1 MSTETQTEQDVS
13 AFLRPPQ
20 HVAVIMDGNGRW
32 AQERGLP
39 RLAGH
44 RAGTK
49 ILRRVVQHF
58 ADRGVAYL
66 TLYAF
71 STENWGRP
79 RREVSGIWRLL
90 AQVLRREVATMH
102 TRGVRFRHI
111 GRIDRLN
118 PKVQQVVQDAIALTQ
133 DNSGITLTVALD
145 YGSRPEITRAVQ
157 AIVQSGV
164 NPDDITEE
172 TVSAALYTAGMPD
185 PDLIIRTGGETR
197 LSNFLLWQ
205 SAYAEFYSTERCWP
219 DFDEATID
227 EALAAYSHRQR
238 RFGRV
243 RPAG

>member
-1 MSTETQTEQDVS
+1 MSAETQSHQEFS
-13 AFLRPPQ
+13 PFGRPPK

-49 ILRRVVQHF
+49 ILRQVVQHF

-79 RREVSGIWRLL
+79 RREVTGIWRLL
-90 AQVLRREVATMH
+90 AQVLRREVPTMH
-102 TRGVRFRHI
+102 AQGIRFRHI

-118 PKVQQVVQDAIALTQ
+118 PKVQQVVQDAITRTK
-133 DNSGITLTVALD
+133 DNSGITLIVALD
-145 YGSRPEITRAVQ
+145 YGSRPEITQAVK
-157 AIVQSGV
+157 AIVQARI

-172 TVSAALYTAGMPD
+172 TVREALYTAGMPD
-185 PDLIIRTGGETR
+185 PDLIIRTGGEIR

-219 DFDEATID
+219 DFDEAAID
-227 EALAAYSHRQR
+227 EALAAYSNRRR
-238 RFGRV
+238 RFGGV
-243 RPAG
+243 HPAG